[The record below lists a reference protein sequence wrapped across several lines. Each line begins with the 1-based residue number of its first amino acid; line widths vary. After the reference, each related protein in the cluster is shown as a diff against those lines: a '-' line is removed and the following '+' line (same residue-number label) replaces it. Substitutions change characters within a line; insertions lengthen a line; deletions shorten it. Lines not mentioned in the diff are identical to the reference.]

1 LIAAS
6 DGEGFGLPLIEAARR
21 HVPIIARDI
30 PVFREVAGEHAYYYS
45 ASKPEEMTQAIEAWL
60 ALYQQGTHP
69 RSDQMPWL
77 TWKESAQS
85 VLKTLLN

>member
-1 LIAAS
+1 MYKRQ
-6 DGEGFGLPLIEAARR
+6 GEGFGLPLIEAARR

-30 PVFREVAGEHAYYYS
+30 PVFKEVAGEHAFYYQ

-60 ALYQQGTHP
+60 ALYAKAAHP
-69 RSDQMPWL
+69 RSDKMPWL

>member
-1 LIAAS
+1 M
-6 DGEGFGLPLIEAARR
+6 PLIEAARR

-30 PVFREVAGEHAYYYS
+30 PVFREVAKEYAFYYS
-45 ASKPEEMTQAIEAWL
+45 ASKPEEMAQAIEAWL
-60 ALYQQGTHP
+60 DLFSKGQHP

>member
-1 LIAAS
+1 MNIPQQKRLAVAPMMEWTDRHCRSFHRALTKEAVLYTEMVTTGALMHGDVPRHLDYSS
-6 DGEGFGLPLIEAARR
+6 D
-21 HVPIIARDI
+21 
-30 PVFREVAGEHAYYYS
+30 
-45 ASKPEEMTQAIEAWL
+45 Q
-60 ALYQQGTHP
+60 HP